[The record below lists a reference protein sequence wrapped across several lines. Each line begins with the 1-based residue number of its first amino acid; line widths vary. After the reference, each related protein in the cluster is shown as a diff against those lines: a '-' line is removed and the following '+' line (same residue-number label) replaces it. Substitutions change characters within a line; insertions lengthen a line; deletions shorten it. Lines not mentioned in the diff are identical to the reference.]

1 MDFYFYKHTLKYNLV
16 LNELETLFTQNPMFI
31 TNGYLLTQEFNN
43 YPNYVTSSYC
53 DYLLNERLSN
63 ESMDADPMFITN
75 GYLLTQEFNNHPNY
89 VTSSYCDYLLNER
102 LSNESMDADPVFVT
116 AGNFNE
122 NLPSNCCNDLPTF
135 VNSGYSSEES
145 SNNYPIFAVENY
157 NDIDDIL
164 NLNPNKN
171 YYSNSYGN
179 VSDDGKII

>member
-1 MDFYFYKHTLKYNLV
+1 MDFHFYKHTLKYNLV
-16 LNELETLFTQNPMFI
+16 LNELETLFTQN
-31 TNGYLLTQEFNN
+31 
-43 YPNYVTSSYC
+43 
-53 DYLLNERLSN
+53 
-63 ESMDADPMFITN
+63 PMFITN

-122 NLPSNCCNDLPTF
+122 NLPSNCCNDLPAF

>member
-43 YPNYVTSSYC
+43 HPNYVTSSYC

-63 ESMDADPMFITN
+63 ESMDADPVF
-75 GYLLTQEFNNHPNY
+75 

-135 VNSGYSSEES
+135 VNSGDSSEES